1 MAAALD
7 TRLRQA
13 QAEKMVPIDLVSALV
28 TDELRRRQDR
38 LLERRH
44 KLARFRDPELSLD
57 TFDFDFNKKMN
68 RALVY
73 EFATIPLALQWADAT
88 SSSPLTARPALRLIM
103 VRGFARY
110 CSATDPRTEVPPVHL
125 LPFRPAHP
133 RPYLYTDDEIGHL
146 LAAADQLPSRRGL
159 RPVTYRCL
167 LSLLIVTGLRISEAR
182 HLSPDDIDWT
192 EGVLTIRRTK
202 FGKSRL
208 VPLHPSGLA
217 ALADYARRR
226 DQLLDGRTATCFF
239 ISDRG
244 KPLHPNVIYQ
254 TFYRL
259 SWQTGLRSPGASDGP
274 RLHDFRHRFALRT
287 LATHDMT
294 TVCGTVS
301 NTDVIHGVPFAI
313 NYL

>member
-1 MAAALD
+1 MTSLGQAVHEYLAMRRALGYGLRTAGRVLLQFVAFLD
-7 TRLRQA
+7 TQGA
-13 QAEKMVPIDLVSALV
+13 THI
-28 TDELRRRQDR
+28 
-38 LLERRH
+38 
-44 KLARFRDPELSLD
+44 
-57 TFDFDFNKKMN
+57 
-68 RALVY
+68 
-73 EFATIPLALQWADAT
+73 TIPLALQWAHAT
-88 SSSPLTARPALRLIM
+88 SSSRRTAWPALRLSM

-110 CSATDPRTEVPPVHL
+110 RSAADPRTEVPPVHL

-192 EGVLTIRRTK
+192 EGVLTIRGTK

-208 VPLHPSGLA
+208 VPLHPSSLA

-226 DQLLDGRTATCFF
+226 AQLLDGRTAAGFF

-244 KPLHPNVIYQ
+244 KPLHPSVIYQ

-259 SWQTGLRSPGASDGP
+259 SRQTGLRSPGVSHGP

-287 LATHDMT
+287 LVQWYRAGEDVERRLPLLSTYLGHVRVSDTYWYVTACPELLGQAT
-294 TVCGTVS
+294 
-301 NTDVIHGVPFAI
+301 AR
-313 NYL
+313 LERRWQEAL